1 MTKKKCNIFK
11 IIIKCT
17 QSKRKT
23 KVLIKISQ
31 SVIHSELNQLS
42 GHIMILAIDI
52 TSPFYNSR
60 FNQLYVV
67 FSAFNQQR
75 EVNILNGQ
83 RNTIKCYFTCEIQSC
98 IYVFLFCFH
107 QKRRSAHHQQV
118 QVLARCATRCHERGD
133 LNVRVYNV
141 LSQQRTNLF

>member
-1 MTKKKCNIFK
+1 MQEMDYYLIQYGNLFK
-11 IIIKCT
+11 IKCT
-17 QSKRKT
+17 LSKWKT

-67 FSAFNQQR
+67 FSAFNQQFNK
-75 EVNILNGQ
+75 EKL
-83 RNTIKCYFTCEIQSC
+83 TF
-98 IYVFLFCFH
+98 
-107 QKRRSAHHQQV
+107 
-118 QVLARCATRCHERGD
+118 
-133 LNVRVYNV
+133 
-141 LSQQRTNLF
+141 